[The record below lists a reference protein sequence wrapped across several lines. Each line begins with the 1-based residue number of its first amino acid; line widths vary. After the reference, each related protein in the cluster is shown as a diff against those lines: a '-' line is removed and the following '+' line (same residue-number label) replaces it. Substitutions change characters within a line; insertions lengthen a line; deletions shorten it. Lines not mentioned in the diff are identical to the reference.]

1 MNKNKEVNEVFAKKL
16 EELIIKEV
24 EGVVEKLKGLNMLNA
39 TVKLTSDE
47 LYELIKRNANNSD
60 DFILTVDINAN
71 SEIKVTYYY
80 KNKKIQAVTT
90 EESKDKKIDVLT
102 LLQLCCLQDTNIP
115 VVEFELYECT
125 LHGLQG
131 VNKDEIDELNSI
143 LSCKQPCS
151 ECDYYEHENVNLFKN
166 N

>member
-1 MNKNKEVNEVFAKKL
+1 MNKNKEFNELFAKRI

-24 EGVVEKLKGLNMLNA
+24 EGVVEKLKGLNILNA
-39 TVKLTSDE
+39 TIKLTSDE
-47 LYELIKRNANNSD
+47 LYELIKRNVDNSD
-60 DFILTVDINAN
+60 DFILTVDLN
-71 SEIKVTYYY
+71 SYNEIKVSYYY
-80 KNKKIQAVTT
+80 KNKKIQAVTK
-90 EESKDKKIDVLT
+90 EENTGTIDVLT
-102 LLQLCCLQDTNIP
+102 LLQLSSLQQTNMP
-115 VVEFELYECT
+115 VVEFELYECK

-131 VNKDEIDELNSI
+131 CSKDEIDELNSI

>member
-1 MNKNKEVNEVFAKKL
+1 MNKNKEFNELFSKKL
-16 EELIIKEV
+16 EELITKEV
-24 EGVVEKLKGLNMLNA
+24 EGVIEKLKGLNILDA

-60 DFILTVDINAN
+60 DFVLTVDINGDN
-71 SEIKVTYYY
+71 EIKVSYYY
-80 KNKKIQAVTT
+80 KNKKIQAVTK
-90 EESKDKKIDVLT
+90 EESKDKKLDVLT

-143 LSCKQPCS
+143 LNCKSRCC
-151 ECDYYEHENVNLFKN
+151 ECEHYKHENINL
-166 N
+166 

>member
-24 EGVVEKLKGLNMLNA
+24 EGVVEKLKGLNILNA

-47 LYELIKRNANNSD
+47 LYDLIKRNANNSD
-60 DFILTVDINAN
+60 DFVLTVDLNAN

-80 KNKKIQAVTT
+80 KNKKIQAVTN
-90 EESKDKKIDVLT
+90 EESKDKKLDVLT
-102 LLQLCCLQDTNIP
+102 LLQLCCLQQTNMP
-115 VVEFELYECT
+115 VVEFELYECK

-131 VNKDEIDELNSI
+131 CSKDEIDELNSI

-151 ECDYYEHENVNLFKN
+151 ECDYYNEEEVNLLKN